1 MIRFLN
7 RKSVAPAL
15 ALVSLIFALDAATSQ
30 TLIRPRTVAPQQTTP
45 PQPDTPDATNDAA
58 PPRDFV
64 ATAYALRG
72 RTATG
77 QQTRRGIIAADRRV
91 LPMGTRVRLSAGSQS
106 GEYVVADT
114 GGAVRG
120 NKIDIWVPSN
130 GEAMRF
136 GRRNIK
142 LTVLQYPRG
151 NRAASTAAAARKTPR
166 AARKR

>member
-1 MIRFLN
+1 MICSPS
-7 RKSVAPAL
+7 RKSAFPTL
-15 ALVSLIFALDAATSQ
+15 ALFTLIFALDATSQ
-30 TLIRPRTVAPQQTTP
+30 TSTRPRTVIPPQQNTQQ
-45 PQPDTPDATNDAA
+45 QPDTTDSASDAA
-58 PPRDFV
+58 PSRDFV

-72 RTATG
+72 RTASG

-114 GGAVRG
+114 GGVIRG

-151 NRAASTAAAARKTPR
+151 NRAARTGAARKPAR
-166 AARKR
+166 AARRR

>member
-1 MIRFLN
+1 MIRPLN

-15 ALVSLIFALDAATSQ
+15 ALFSLIFALDAATSQ
-30 TLIRPRTVAPQQTTP
+30 TLIRPRTVTPPQPTTP
-45 PQPDTPDATNDAA
+45 QQPDTPDSTNDGA
-58 PPRDFV
+58 PARNFV
-64 ATAYALRG
+64 ATAYALHG

-77 QQTRRGIIAADRRV
+77 QHTRRGIIAADRRV

-114 GGAVRG
+114 GGVIRG

-136 GRRNIK
+136 GRRNVK

-151 NRAASTAAAARKTPR
+151 NSAGGATRKPAR